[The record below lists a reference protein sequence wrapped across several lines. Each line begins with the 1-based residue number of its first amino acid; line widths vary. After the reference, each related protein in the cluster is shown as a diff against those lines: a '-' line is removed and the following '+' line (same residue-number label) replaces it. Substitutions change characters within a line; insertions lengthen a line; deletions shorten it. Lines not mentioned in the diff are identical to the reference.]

1 MSDDMFSVGYWL
13 TEMTASA
20 PELVALVVGL
30 VICYRQRQRR
40 PRVANLLGWALL
52 AELIW
57 LAIRVPI
64 DTAMIVWLA
73 PAVEGTTIDEA
84 NITAWLQFFAV
95 HRLVES
101 TIHAAIWGTV
111 LWAVLGVDDWQGE
124 APLV

>member
-1 MSDDMFSVGYWL
+1 MSDDMFSVGHWL
-13 TEMTASA
+13 TEMAASA

-52 AELIW
+52 AALIW

-64 DTAMIVWLA
+64 DTAMLVWLA
-73 PAVEGTTIDEA
+73 PAAEGATIHEA
-84 NITAWLQFFAV
+84 NMTAWLQFFAV
-95 HRLVES
+95 YGLVVS

-111 LWAVLGVDDWQGE
+111 LWAVLKVDDWQGE
-124 APLV
+124 SVRV